1 MTRAA
6 SAWSITGNWSSTPPS
21 SNPWPPRSG
30 PPPRSGSCASP
41 RVNIFS
47 AWGMVFVNSLYTFP
61 YVFTFVANSLDSIP
75 SELEEASAMLGARPW
90 RTALHITLPLAL
102 PALLAGFLVAFL
114 QSMTLFGTPAILAMP
129 AGVEVITTK
138 IWSLF
143 QFPPRLGLAAAA
155 SLPLLPITI
164 GLLKA
169 QTAIM
174 GRRSYAVIGGKG
186 GGQQRIRLGAWKIPA
201 LALFAFVLGCSI
213 ALPYGVL
220 LRTSFVKNWARPL
233 AGNLTLEHWKFVF
246 FEFSQTQ
253 LALQNTFVLGIAA
266 ASAGT
271 ILITAVSYFSL
282 RKAVWGHRALSF
294 LATAPVAIPGI
305 VLAVGL
311 FLSYTR
317 PPLVLYGT
325 LWIIF
330 LAYLTKELPVGFQQ
344 ISASLRAVHPELED
358 AGRIFGATRLRALFD
373 ITAPLIRNG
382 VIATWIF
389 IFIGSIRELSAT
401 ILLFTARTKTI
412 SVTMFDLRESNDWGP
427 IAVLSTSMLVITFA
441 LIASVYRFTDRRPT
455 GIGPEICARVLAD
468 RQRLADAARLL
479 VVGDAR
485 VLEQGARD
493 AGVSV
498 AWKTYAAPEDVDWS
512 RDEVP
517 LIDLGNL
524 DPRSIRRCE
533 VSAESGRICGET
545 LAYLIRLALVGRL
558 DGIAF
563 APLNKAAL
571 HAGGWRF
578 ADEHQLFADLTGHLG
593 SFGEMN
599 VVDGL
604 WMSRVTSHVSLRA
617 ALDQITAERIE
628 EALLLADRTMRSAG
642 MTRPRIAVAAL
653 NPH

>member
-1 MTRAA
+1 MKPAEASIESTADPGRARSLDWTAPFSIAMALLLAGLVLLPMFWLALTSVRDDAGRFSLEHYRQLVLDPAFIKPLATTLWTSAAVGLLCVAAAAPMSWLVSRTDLPGKRLLRTLILA
-6 SAWSITGNWSSTPPS
+6 SFVTPPFLGAFA
-21 SNPWPPRSG
+21 WVLLGG
-30 PPPRSGSCASP
+30 PNAGLINQWYYALFGLKPFEASP
-41 RVNIFS
+41 LVNIFS
-47 AWGMVFVNSLYTFP
+47 AGGMVFVNCLYTFP
-61 YVFTFVANSLDSIP
+61 YVFTFVANSLDFIP
-75 SELEEASAMLGARPW
+75 GELEEASALLGAGPW

-138 IWSLF
+138 VWSLF

-155 SLPLLPITI
+155 SLPLLPITV

-169 QTAIM
+169 QSAIM
-174 GRRSYAVIGGKG
+174 GRRGYAVIGGKSG
-186 GGQQRIRLGAWKIPA
+186 GRQPIRLGAWKIPA

-233 AGNLTLEHWKFVF
+233 ADNLTLEHWRFVF

-253 LALQNTFVLGIAA
+253 RALQNTFVLGIAA

-271 ILITAVSYFSL
+271 ILITGVGYFSL
-282 RKAVWGHRALSF
+282 RKAVWGHRVLSF

-330 LAYLTKELPVGFQQ
+330 LAYLTKELPVGYQQ

-373 ITAPLIRNG
+373 ITVPLIRNG

-427 IAVLSTSMLVITFA
+427 IAVLSTSMLLITFA

-455 GIGPEICARVLAD
+455 
-468 RQRLADAARLL
+468 
-479 VVGDAR
+479 
-485 VLEQGARD
+485 
-493 AGVSV
+493 
-498 AWKTYAAPEDVDWS
+498 
-512 RDEVP
+512 
-517 LIDLGNL
+517 
-524 DPRSIRRCE
+524 
-533 VSAESGRICGET
+533 
-545 LAYLIRLALVGRL
+545 
-558 DGIAF
+558 
-563 APLNKAAL
+563 
-571 HAGGWRF
+571 
-578 ADEHQLFADLTGHLG
+578 
-593 SFGEMN
+593 
-599 VVDGL
+599 
-604 WMSRVTSHVSLRA
+604 
-617 ALDQITAERIE
+617 
-628 EALLLADRTMRSAG
+628 
-642 MTRPRIAVAAL
+642 
-653 NPH
+653 

>member
-1 MTRAA
+1 VKPAEAA
-6 SAWSITGNWSSTPPS
+6 IESTPEPGRARS
-21 SNPWPPRSG
+21 LDWTAPFSIAMVLLLAGLVLLPMFWLALTSLRDDAGRFTLEHYRQLVLDPAFVKPLATTLWTSAAVGLLCVAAAAPMSWLVSRTDLPGKRLLRMLILASFVTPPFLGAFAWVLLGG
-30 PPPRSGSCASP
+30 PNAGLINQWYYALFGLKPFEAAPL
-41 RVNIFS
+41 VNIFS

-75 SELEEASAMLGARPW
+75 SELEEASAMLGAGPW

-233 AGNLTLEHWKFVF
+233 AGNLTLEHWRFVF

-271 ILITAVSYFSL
+271 ILVTAVGYFSL
-282 RKAVWGHRALSF
+282 RKSVWGHRALSF

-373 ITAPLIRNG
+373 ITVPLIRNG

-427 IAVLSTSMLVITFA
+427 IAVLSTSMLLITFA

-455 GIGPEICARVLAD
+455 
-468 RQRLADAARLL
+468 
-479 VVGDAR
+479 
-485 VLEQGARD
+485 
-493 AGVSV
+493 
-498 AWKTYAAPEDVDWS
+498 
-512 RDEVP
+512 
-517 LIDLGNL
+517 
-524 DPRSIRRCE
+524 
-533 VSAESGRICGET
+533 
-545 LAYLIRLALVGRL
+545 
-558 DGIAF
+558 
-563 APLNKAAL
+563 
-571 HAGGWRF
+571 
-578 ADEHQLFADLTGHLG
+578 
-593 SFGEMN
+593 
-599 VVDGL
+599 
-604 WMSRVTSHVSLRA
+604 
-617 ALDQITAERIE
+617 
-628 EALLLADRTMRSAG
+628 
-642 MTRPRIAVAAL
+642 
-653 NPH
+653 